1 MNQSQRPYRCKLQPE
16 KWITDKIQENRTKT
30 EQIVTER
37 LRNLGATEFRPLVEF
52 KTPHESYE
60 ESPHSKLN
68 RANG

>member
-1 MNQSQRPYRCKLQPE
+1 MAISLQAATQEFNQTQQY
-16 KWITDKIQENRTKT
+16 RTKR
-30 EQIVTER
+30 EQIVWQT
-37 LRNLGATEFRPLVEF
+37 LTNLGATEFRPLVEI